1 MKFAQI
7 LRRRRKEL
15 RLTQRE
21 IAETLG
27 IRDVNVSDWE
37 NGRGMPEASRLPAL
51 ARRLE
56 MSVSELMGDM
66 RPAMSGK
73 AAAVPVKDQPVAS
86 GEARSAP
93 QLQWV
98 SEDEARLLSN
108 YRTADARDQQLIQEA
123 AEEARST
130 SGRGWPEQ
138 ASSPPLRVEAMAE
151 RKAE

>member
-66 RPAMSGK
+66 RPAMGGK
-73 AAAVPVKDQPVAS
+73 AAAIPANDQPAAIEV
-86 GEARSAP
+86 RSAP

-98 SEDEARLLSN
+98 NEDEARLLSN
-108 YRTADARDQQLIQEA
+108 YRTADDRDQQLIQEA
-123 AEEARST
+123 AEEARAT
-130 SGRGWPEQ
+130 SGRVWQEQ
-138 ASSPPLRVEAMAE
+138 AKLPPSPIEARAE

>member
-56 MSVSELMGDM
+56 MTVSELMGDARTAM
-66 RPAMSGK
+66 GGKPPRYRGPVEGAISDESEDDPSYELPARPAPS
-73 AAAVPVKDQPVAS
+73 
-86 GEARSAP
+86 R
-93 QLQWV
+93 LQWV
-98 SEDEARLLSN
+98 SEDEAQLLSS
-108 YRTADARDQQLIQEA
+108 YRGATERSRGDIQKMA
-123 AEEARST
+123 ASLPRAS
-130 SGRGWPEQ
+130 EQ
-138 ASSPPLRVEAMAE
+138 ELAEVLLLR
-151 RKAE
+151 K